1 MLALGARAPSRS
13 WMRGECTEDSQKT
26 GVARKADRPPVGVP
40 QPDEARRKDQHRGQ
54 TKTLTTR
61 NSRVSVEIGPICSE
75 LEAMRLSNLA
85 DYAIVIM
92 AATAR
97 KCGGGRVSA
106 ADLAQETGI
115 PVPTAQKIVSKLSA
129 AGLLRSTRGAGG
141 GLQLARPAAAIS
153 MADIVEAIE
162 GPIALVSCIDTGDC
176 AVEHECS
183 VKPHWPVV
191 NAAVRGALAD
201 VSLASLATT
210 QTLSQKEMA

>member
-1 MLALGARAPSRS
+1 
-13 WMRGECTEDSQKT
+13 
-26 GVARKADRPPVGVP
+26 
-40 QPDEARRKDQHRGQ
+40 
-54 TKTLTTR
+54 
-61 NSRVSVEIGPICSE
+61 
-75 LEAMRLSNLA
+75 MRLSNLA
-85 DYAIVIM
+85 DYAILIM
-92 AATAR
+92 AAAA
-97 KCGGGRVSA
+97 KHCGGARTSA
-106 ADLAQETGI
+106 AALAEETGL

-191 NAAVRGALAD
+191 NAAVRRALAD
-201 VSLASLATT
+201 VSLARIAGAAPVKKELA
-210 QTLSQKEMA
+210 

>member
-1 MLALGARAPSRS
+1 MPYCALAALSSALWGDLLGSERS
-13 WMRGECTEDSQKT
+13 PGEANA
-26 GVARKADRPPVGVP
+26 ARK
-40 QPDEARRKDQHRGQ
+40 

-61 NSRVSVEIGPICSE
+61 NSRVLVEIRPIWSE

-97 KCGGGRVSA
+97 KCGGGRVSS

-176 AVEHECS
+176 AVEHECT

-191 NAAVRGALAD
+191 NAAVRGALAA
-201 VSLASLATT
+201 VSLANIASQAPA
-210 QTLSQKEMA
+210 QKELA

>member
-1 MLALGARAPSRS
+1 
-13 WMRGECTEDSQKT
+13 
-26 GVARKADRPPVGVP
+26 
-40 QPDEARRKDQHRGQ
+40 
-54 TKTLTTR
+54 
-61 NSRVSVEIGPICSE
+61 
-75 LEAMRLSNLA
+75 MRLSNLA

-97 KCGGGRVSA
+97 KCGGGRVSS

-141 GLQLARPAAAIS
+141 GLQLGRPAAAIS
-153 MADIVEAIE
+153 MADIVEAIK

-191 NAAVRGALAD
+191 NAAVRGALAE
-201 VSLASLATT
+201 VSLAKIAGAVPA
-210 QTLSQKEMA
+210 QKEVA

>member
-1 MLALGARAPSRS
+1 
-13 WMRGECTEDSQKT
+13 
-26 GVARKADRPPVGVP
+26 
-40 QPDEARRKDQHRGQ
+40 
-54 TKTLTTR
+54 
-61 NSRVSVEIGPICSE
+61 
-75 LEAMRLSNLA
+75 MRLSNLA
-85 DYAIVIM
+85 DYAIVMM

-97 KCGGGRVSA
+97 KCGGGRVSS

-176 AVEHECS
+176 AVEHECG
-183 VKPHWPVV
+183 VKSHWPVV

-201 VSLASLATT
+201 VSLATIANKAPTAGKT
-210 QTLSQKEMA
+210 RAQKEVA

>member
-1 MLALGARAPSRS
+1 
-13 WMRGECTEDSQKT
+13 
-26 GVARKADRPPVGVP
+26 
-40 QPDEARRKDQHRGQ
+40 
-54 TKTLTTR
+54 
-61 NSRVSVEIGPICSE
+61 
-75 LEAMRLSNLA
+75 MRLSNLA
-85 DYAIVIM
+85 DYAILIM
-92 AATAR
+92 AAAA
-97 KCGGGRVSA
+97 KHCGGARTSA
-106 ADLAQETGI
+106 SALAEETGL

-191 NAAVRGALAD
+191 NAAVRRALAD
-201 VSLASLATT
+201 VSLARIAGAAPVKKELA
-210 QTLSQKEMA
+210 

>member
-1 MLALGARAPSRS
+1 M
-13 WMRGECTEDSQKT
+13 K
-26 GVARKADRPPVGVP
+26 KA
-40 QPDEARRKDQHRGQ
+40 
-54 TKTLTTR
+54 
-61 NSRVSVEIGPICSE
+61 
-75 LEAMRLSNLA
+75 
-85 DYAIVIM
+85 
-92 AATAR
+92 
-97 KCGGGRVSA
+97 
-106 ADLAQETGI
+106 
-115 PVPTAQKIVSKLSA
+115 
-129 AGLLRSTRGAGG
+129 
-141 GLQLARPAAAIS
+141 ARPAAAIS

>member
-1 MLALGARAPSRS
+1 
-13 WMRGECTEDSQKT
+13 
-26 GVARKADRPPVGVP
+26 
-40 QPDEARRKDQHRGQ
+40 
-54 TKTLTTR
+54 
-61 NSRVSVEIGPICSE
+61 
-75 LEAMRLSNLA
+75 MRLSNLA

-97 KCGGGRVSA
+97 KCGGGRVSS

-162 GPIALVSCIDTGDC
+162 GPIALVACIDTGDC
-176 AVEHECS
+176 AVEHDCS
-183 VKPHWPVV
+183 VKPHWSVV

-201 VSLASLATT
+201 VSLASIANEAPHVRA
-210 QTLSQKEMA
+210 QKEVA

>member
-1 MLALGARAPSRS
+1 
-13 WMRGECTEDSQKT
+13 
-26 GVARKADRPPVGVP
+26 
-40 QPDEARRKDQHRGQ
+40 
-54 TKTLTTR
+54 
-61 NSRVSVEIGPICSE
+61 
-75 LEAMRLSNLA
+75 MRLSNLA
-85 DYAIVIM
+85 DYAILIM
-92 AATAR
+92 AAAA
-97 KCGGGRVSA
+97 KHCGGARTSA
-106 ADLAQETGI
+106 SALAEETGL

-191 NAAVRGALAD
+191 NAAVRGALAA
-201 VSLASLATT
+201 VLLANIASQAPA
-210 QTLSQKEMA
+210 QKELA

>member
-1 MLALGARAPSRS
+1 
-13 WMRGECTEDSQKT
+13 
-26 GVARKADRPPVGVP
+26 
-40 QPDEARRKDQHRGQ
+40 
-54 TKTLTTR
+54 
-61 NSRVSVEIGPICSE
+61 
-75 LEAMRLSNLA
+75 MRLSNLA

-97 KCGGGRVSA
+97 KCGGNRTSA
-106 ADLAQETGI
+106 SALAQETGI

-191 NAAVRGALAD
+191 NAAVRRALAD
-201 VSLASLATT
+201 VSLARIAGAAPVKKELA
-210 QTLSQKEMA
+210 

>member
-1 MLALGARAPSRS
+1 
-13 WMRGECTEDSQKT
+13 
-26 GVARKADRPPVGVP
+26 
-40 QPDEARRKDQHRGQ
+40 
-54 TKTLTTR
+54 
-61 NSRVSVEIGPICSE
+61 
-75 LEAMRLSNLA
+75 MRLSNLA

-97 KCGGGRVSA
+97 KCGSASLVEADRRKRGRVSS

-162 GPIALVSCIDTGDC
+162 GPIALVTCIDTGDC
-176 AVEHECS
+176 AVDHECT

-201 VSLASLATT
+201 VSLAKIAGSAPA
-210 QTLSQKEMA
+210 QKELA

>member
-1 MLALGARAPSRS
+1 
-13 WMRGECTEDSQKT
+13 
-26 GVARKADRPPVGVP
+26 
-40 QPDEARRKDQHRGQ
+40 
-54 TKTLTTR
+54 
-61 NSRVSVEIGPICSE
+61 
-75 LEAMRLSNLA
+75 MRLSNLA
-85 DYAIVIM
+85 DYAILIM
-92 AATAR
+92 AAAA
-97 KCGGGRVSA
+97 KHCGGARTSA
-106 ADLAQETGI
+106 SALAEETGL

-183 VKPHWPVV
+183 VKAHWPVV

-201 VSLASLATT
+201 VSLASLATK